1 MKRLILLSLLA
12 GALRAD
18 SFFLIVSG
26 LGGEPEYEQ
35 RFSGWAKDLD
45 KIAHA
50 EPNAKVS
57 TLSGPDATKANLEAK
72 LRSIATES
80 KATDSLVL
88 MLIGHGSFDDANYK
102 FNIPG
107 PDIAATDLVALLD
120 KVPAQQLIVDMTS
133 ASGGALPLLQNQK
146 AKRVIVTATKSGTE
160 KNATIF
166 ARYWIEALRDPAAD
180 TDKNE
185 VITALEAFRYAEQ
198 KTSKFFESQNRLA
211 TEHALIEDT
220 GKGDGVK
227 APAPENGQGLIAGR
241 FALVHMGS
249 TAVAARDPEKLKLL
263 KHKEDLEQQID
274 ELKYKKASMA
284 LPEYRK
290 QLQAFLV
297 DLAKTQEDL
306 DK

>member
-1 MKRLILLSLLA
+1 MRRLILFSLLA
-12 GALRAD
+12 CSLRAD

-45 KIAHA
+45 KILKS
-50 EPNAKVS
+50 EPNAKVDA
-57 TLSGPDATKANLEAK
+57 LIGPDATKVKIEAK
-72 LRSIATES
+72 LKGIAAEA
-80 KATDSLVL
+80 KAGDSLVL
-88 MLIGHGSFDDANYK
+88 MLIGHGSYDDSNYK
-102 FNIPG
+102 FDIPG
-107 PDIAATDLVALLD
+107 PDLAASELAALLD
-120 KVPAQQLIVDMTS
+120 KISAQQLIVDMTS

-146 AKRVIVTATKSGTE
+146 AKRVIITATKSGSE

-166 ARYWIEALRDPAAD
+166 ARYWVEALRDPTAD

-198 KTSKFFESQNRLA
+198 KTSKFFETQNRLA

-220 GKGDGVK
+220 GKGEGVK
-227 APAPENGQGLIAGR
+227 APAPENGQGMIAGR
-241 FALVHMGS
+241 FALLHMGS
-249 TAVAARDPEKLKLL
+249 VAAIARDPQKQALL
-263 KHKEDLEQQID
+263 KHKEELEQSID

-284 LPEYRK
+284 LPDYRR
-290 QLQAFLV
+290 QLQTYLV
-297 DLAKTQEDL
+297 DLAKTQEEL

>member
-1 MKRLILLSLLA
+1 MAAALVA
-12 GALRAD
+12 GFARAD
-18 SFFLIVSG
+18 TYFVIASG

-45 KIAHA
+45 KIVKS
-50 EPNAKVS
+50 EPNAKVE
-57 TLSGPDATKANLEAK
+57 TLIGKDTTKANLEAK
-72 LRSIATES
+72 LKAIATEA
-80 KATDSLVL
+80 KPGDSMVL
-88 MLIGHGSFDDANYK
+88 MLIGHGSFDESNYK

-107 PDIAATDLVALLD
+107 PDISATDLAALLD
-120 KVPAQQLIVDMTS
+120 KIPAQQLIVDMTS
-133 ASGGALPLLQNQK
+133 ASGGALALLQNQK
-146 AKRVIVTATKSGTE
+146 AKRVIITATKSGTE
-160 KNATIF
+160 KNATVF
-166 ARYWIEALRDPAAD
+166 ARYWVEALRDPAAD

-198 KTSKFFESQNRLA
+198 KTAKFFETQNRLA

-241 FALVHMGS
+241 FALLHMGS
-249 TAVAARDPEKLKLL
+249 VAAIARDPEKQKLL
-263 KHKEDLEQQID
+263 KHKEELEQSID

-284 LPEYRK
+284 LPDYRK
-290 QLQAFLV
+290 QLQMYLV
-297 DLAKTQEDL
+297 DLAKTQEEL